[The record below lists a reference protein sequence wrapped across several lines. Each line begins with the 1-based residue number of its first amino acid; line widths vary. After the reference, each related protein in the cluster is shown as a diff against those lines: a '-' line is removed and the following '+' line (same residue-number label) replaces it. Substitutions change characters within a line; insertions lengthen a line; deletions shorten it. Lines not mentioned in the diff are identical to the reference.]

1 MVVKNNKDKRDAP
14 NVKDYVRS
22 LFKEHD
28 IPCPEDD
35 LELASNNL
43 VRFFRLLH
51 ESKLEMEGKPQ
62 KEKPKV
68 IRQTKRPSYF
78 PVYMDAYRLRPKMS
92 EFMNM
97 LTKEQIMQI
106 CFEIEDFNKYK
117 ESINAKHAEEHQR
130 MNSDPQYKEFLE
142 FKHNKRAKPTPKPS
156 EINFS
161 SLSTSKV
168 FEESEKMTLEQKIL
182 NKFIDHPE
190 FDEYGLPYY
199 P

>member
-1 MVVKNNKDKRDAP
+1 MRLIVAITGMVVKNNKDKGDAP

-51 ESKLEMEGKPQ
+51 ESKLETEGKPQ

-117 ESINAKHAEEHQR
+117 
-130 MNSDPQYKEFLE
+130 
-142 FKHNKRAKPTPKPS
+142 KRY
-156 EINFS
+156 I
-161 SLSTSKV
+161 
-168 FEESEKMTLEQKIL
+168 
-182 NKFIDHPE
+182 
-190 FDEYGLPYY
+190 GL
-199 P
+199 